1 MSTVSLVLLAFAG
14 GTHQTHELA
23 NAVYRELR
31 EAGLPVTAIGKARL
45 PTPTM
50 PDSLDAKAQKDVL
63 TKLVGEEYSLDDLLR
78 PSPVAPYILKFRDV
92 QPSDPEAPAR
102 GLDVWFVVYGDL
114 QTLINRQFL
123 EQVGKPQTSL
133 GKVDVLDSAALRK
146 RGVLPTAD
154 AQRQQYL
161 HVVFP
166 ILDRV
171 QLAVTG
177 NVCWSLTAD
186 SLLLAGRIDP
196 RFDSDKEFP
205 NHWRPMDRDDEGKP
219 ALGPARPYPAGGH
232 YLKITRLAEPERAL
246 FVEYHLVFI
255 EPKGWFN
262 GANLLRSKV
271 PFVAQAGVRWFR
283 RELAKA
289 K

>member
-1 MSTVSLVLLAFAG
+1 MIK
-14 GTHQTHELA
+14 
-23 NAVYRELR
+23 
-31 EAGLPVTAIGKARL
+31 P
-45 PTPTM
+45 
-50 PDSLDAKAQKDVL
+50 
-63 TKLVGEEYSLDDLLR
+63 
-78 PSPVAPYILKFRDV
+78 
-92 QPSDPEAPAR
+92 
-102 GLDVWFVVYGDL
+102 
-114 QTLINRQFL
+114 QFL

-146 RGVLPTAD
+146 RGIPPTVE

-171 QLAVTG
+171 ELAVTG

-196 RFDSDKEFP
+196 RFDGDKEFP
-205 NHWRPMDRDDEGKP
+205 NHWRPMGRDEEGKP
-219 ALGPARPYPAGGH
+219 ELGPARPYPAGGH
-232 YLKITRLAEPERAL
+232 YLKVTRLAEPQGAL

-271 PFVAQAGVRWFR
+271 PFVAQSGVRWFR